1 MFRSFINEIK
11 KYMYIASMVNSVI
24 RCLLRH
30 LSVKQHSFWSLYS
43 YHGRFFARSTRE
55 KFENTRHMKVIS

>member
-11 KYMYIASMVNSVI
+11 NYMYIASMVNSVI

-30 LSVKQHSFWSLYS
+30 LGVKQYSF
-43 YHGRFFARSTRE
+43 
-55 KFENTRHMKVIS
+55 